1 MEDREAAGD
10 PHRFPPE
17 TMTTTTTLPD
27 DVLPECV
34 VHVFSRWLRRA
45 FLHRVARIAAG

>member
-1 MEDREAAGD
+1 MEYREAAGD

-17 TMTTTTTLPD
+17 TMTTTTLPD